1 MKLGSTII
9 IAFLLA
15 WVIQFGMTY
24 FQMQRYYKRI
34 RELRREG
41 PTATGMSG
49 SMYKRR
55 VYGVLVFD
63 KGEKIL
69 HAEQFSGWTVFAGLK
84 PVKELEGLSI
94 KDIMDENAELPI
106 PKKVRN
112 AFQNAVLEYQKAKVK
127 AGGDNNNIQSKSSV
141 VNTSGN
147 TPV

>member
-1 MKLGSTII
+1 MKLGSTLFIALFAAWII
-9 IAFLLA
+9 QYA
-15 WVIQFGMTY
+15 MTY
-24 FQMQRYYKRI
+24 FQMRRYYKRI
-34 RELRREG
+34 NELRREG

-55 VYGVLVFD
+55 VYGVIVID
-63 KGEKIL
+63 KNEKIL

-84 PVKELEGLSI
+84 AVKELEGLSI
-94 KDIMDENAELPI
+94 NDIMDESVELPI
-106 PKKVRN
+106 PKKYRS

-127 AGGDNNNIQSKSSV
+127 AGGDIGSIQNKKSV

>member
-9 IAFLLA
+9 IAFLIA
-15 WVIQFGMTY
+15 WIIQFGMTY
-24 FQMQRYYKRI
+24 FQMRRYYKRI

-63 KGEKIL
+63 KNEKIL

-94 KDIMDENAELPI
+94 NDIMDESVELPI
-106 PKKVRN
+106 PKKYRS
-112 AFQNAVLEYQKAKVK
+112 AFQNAVLEYRKAKEK
-127 AGGDNNNIQSKSSV
+127 TDEKNGDLQKRNNVANI
-141 VNTSGN
+141 SGN